1 MKALTVLDVRDN
13 ILEALPEKLSKMA
26 SLAELNVTDNKIR
39 AWPKSWE
46 TVRKKVAS
54 VVFEGQN
61 FYKEREPRERPVPVV
76 DEPPPKKKKGKG
88 AKGGAGGAKGKKGG
102 KAAKPAAAPADTPA
116 EDGNNNNS
124 SAEPVTKV
132 MEQSA
137 TETRDQQH

>member
-1 MKALTVLDVRDN
+1 MKALTVLDVHDN

-26 SLAELNVTDNKIR
+26 SLVELDVTDNKMK

-54 VVFEGQN
+54 VVFGGQS

-88 AKGGAGGAKGKKGG
+88 AKGGAKGKKGA
-102 KAAKPAAAPADTPA
+102 KAAKPAAPA

-124 SAEPVTKV
+124 NTEPVTKV